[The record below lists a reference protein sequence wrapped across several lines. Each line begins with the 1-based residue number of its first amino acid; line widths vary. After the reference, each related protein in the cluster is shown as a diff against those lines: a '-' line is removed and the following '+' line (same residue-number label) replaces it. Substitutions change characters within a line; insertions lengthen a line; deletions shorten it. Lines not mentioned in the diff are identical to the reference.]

1 MTTGYRAGGYS
12 LPFAGAATT
21 FDPEE
26 IFAQELGIKSRWM
39 DGRLQFN
46 AAVFH
51 FEYDDVQVNVDDPVS
66 PLVPITRNIG
76 KQENFGAELDLEWA
90 PTEHWLIKQ
99 GIGWLDAEYKDT
111 DRVIS
116 TYAGPIPL
124 EGKDT
129 RKFTSP
135 DVQRLDPV
143 LPTRVRRLERH
154 ARLRLPVGR

>member
-1 MTTGYRAGGYS
+1 MLVYGNLTTGYRAGGYS

-76 KQENFGAELDLEWA
+76 KQENFGAELDVEWA
-90 PTEHWLIKQ
+90 PTDHWLIKQ
-99 GIGWLDAEYKDT
+99 GTRLARRG
-111 DRVIS
+111 VQGH
-116 TYAGPIPL
+116 GPCYQYL
-124 EGKDT
+124 C
-129 RKFTSP
+129 RS
-135 DVQRLDPV
+135 DP
-143 LPTRVRRLERH
+143 
-154 ARLRLPVGR
+154 A